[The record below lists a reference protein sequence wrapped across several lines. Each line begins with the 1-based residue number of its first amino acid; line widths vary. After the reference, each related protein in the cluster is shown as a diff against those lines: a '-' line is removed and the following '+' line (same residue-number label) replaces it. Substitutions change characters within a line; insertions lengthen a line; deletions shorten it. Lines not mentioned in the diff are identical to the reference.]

1 MKLDVIGA
9 VEACYARAGD
19 DRAWLAGLLESLG
32 LLDNERTTYAQIW
45 RMGADGNRTI
55 ECEARGTV
63 QASELADA
71 ERLERALPPEARR
84 ALLDPSPP
92 VDYFLERAARF
103 SSALA
108 AQGRS
113 FFRRLGMEDALGIFA
128 IEPNG
133 STVQISSAAP
143 LGQPRLPARTLHQLT
158 LFSAHLNSGLRL
170 RSVLFGS
177 SSEAASPGGS
187 DAVLESGGRVVD
199 AWGQAQPREARQSLA
214 EAVRR
219 MDRARGAL
227 RRTDPT
233 EALQLW
239 RGLVDGTWSLV
250 DQCDSDGKRYVLA
263 RRNEPGVR
271 DPKALTRR
279 ERSVAAFAAMG
290 HQNKFIGYLLGLT
303 AGAVSGHLR
312 SAQRKLGLTSRA
324 ELVQRLAPFIQ
335 ADPAAA
341 VSVPEQRA

>member
-19 DRAWLAGLLESLG
+19 DRDWLAGLLESLG
-32 LLDNERTTYAQIW
+32 LLDDERTAYAQIW
-45 RMGADGNRTI
+45 RVGADDYRTI
-55 ECEARGTV
+55 ECEATGTAETS
-63 QASELADA
+63 QLADA
-71 ERLERALPPEARR
+71 ERTLRALPPEARR
-84 ALLDPSPP
+84 AMLDPSLP
-92 VDYFLERAARF
+92 VDYLLKRAARF

-113 FFRRLGMEDALGIFA
+113 FCRRLGIEDALSIFA

-133 STVQISSAAP
+133 RTVQIVAGAP
-143 LGQPRLPARTLHQLT
+143 LGQPRFGARTLHQLT

-177 SSEAASPGGS
+177 SSEAASHRGS
-187 DAVLESGGRVVD
+187 DAVIESGGRVVD
-199 AWGQAQPREARQSLA
+199 AWGQAQRKDARQGLA

-227 RRTDPT
+227 RRTDPD

-279 ERSVAAFAAMG
+279 ERAVAAFATLG

-312 SAQRKLGLTSRA
+312 LAQRKLGLASRA
-324 ELVQRLAPFIQ
+324 ELVQRLAPLIQ
-335 ADPAAA
+335 ADPATA
-341 VSVPEQRA
+341 VSVLEQRA